1 RYVILEDNVSVEAYD
16 SLRAL
21 NYRAVILEEEYDRIY
36 PFGSLASHLL
46 GFVNYNMT
54 GVMGLE
60 KEYNEDLQGTDG
72 VQQVRLDRRGKISA
86 YLGAPV
92 KNPEQGYS
100 LFTTINSHVQAILEE
115 ELKMGVKEA
124 KANWGTAVV
133 LNPQTGAVLA
143 MANYPTFNSN
153 KPASG
158 PNKNR
163 RNHTI
168 SSEIEPGSTFKLVTA
183 IAALEQNKVKLSSK
197 IETPDDGKLLIH
209 GQWMRDHDP

>member
-1 RYVILEDNVSVEAYD
+1 
-16 SLRAL
+16 
-21 NYRAVILEEEYDRIY
+21 
-36 PFGSLASHLL
+36 
-46 GFVNYNMT
+46 
-54 GVMGLE
+54 
-60 KEYNEDLQGTDG
+60 
-72 VQQVRLDRRGKISA
+72 
-86 YLGAPV
+86 
-92 KNPEQGYS
+92 
-100 LFTTINSHVQAILEE
+100 
-115 ELKMGVKEA
+115 LKMGVKEA

-209 GQWMRDHDP
+209 GQWMRDHDPLGTLMFPEVIQKSSNVGVSKIAMRLSKDTFYQYARNMGFGTPTGIDLPEEQDGRLRKPYEWSAVSLPWLSVGYEVQATPIQIAQAYAAFANDGMMMQPYVVEKIVNGSGDT